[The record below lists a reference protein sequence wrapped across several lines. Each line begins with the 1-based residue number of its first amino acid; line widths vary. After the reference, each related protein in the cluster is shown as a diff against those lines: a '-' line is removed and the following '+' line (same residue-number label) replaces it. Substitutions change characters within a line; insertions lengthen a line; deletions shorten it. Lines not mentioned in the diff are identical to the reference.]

1 MRWLVRLALVG
12 LVVGLAIPAATA
24 RATTTVEK
32 NIPFDATIEGC
43 GDTIT
48 LSGTLL
54 GVFTEQQ
61 LDGGGLLL
69 TFHFQPQGVSG
80 SNSSGIPYHATG
92 LTRETTVLVPSGG
105 FTDTFINRFH
115 IVGTMGAPTYNVTE
129 TAHITV
135 TPSGDVAV
143 SFDNFSLACG

>member
-1 MRWLVRLALVG
+1 MRWFLRVALVG
-12 LVVGLAIPAATA
+12 VVVGLAIPVATA
-24 RATTTVEK
+24 RASTTVER

-43 GDTIT
+43 GETIT

-61 LDGGGLLL
+61 LDGGGFLL

-80 SNSSGIPYHATG
+80 TNSSGIPYHATG
-92 LTRETTVLVPSGG
+92 LTRETTVLAPSGG
-105 FTDTFINRFH
+105 FTDTFISRFH
-115 IVGTMGAPTYNVTE
+115 IVGTMGAPTYYVKE

-135 TPSGDVAV
+135 TPSGDVTV
-143 SFDNFSLACG
+143 FFDNFSLECD

>member
-1 MRWLVRLALVG
+1 MKWFVRLALLG

-48 LSGTLL
+48 LSGRLL

-61 LDGGGLLL
+61 QGDRGLLV

-80 SNSSGIPYHATG
+80 TNSSGIPYHATG
-92 LTRETTVLVPSGG
+92 LTRETTVFVPSGG

-115 IVGTMGAPTYNVTE
+115 IVGTRGAPTYYVKE

-143 SFDNFSLACG
+143 FFDNFNLECR

>member
-1 MRWLVRLALVG
+1 MKWFVRVALVG
-12 LVVGLAIPAATA
+12 LVVGLAIPVATA

-32 NIPFDATIEGC
+32 DIPFDVTIEGC
-43 GDTIT
+43 GETIT
-48 LSGTLL
+48 LSGHLL

-61 LDGGGLLL
+61 LDSGGLLL

-92 LTRETTVLVPSGG
+92 LTRETTVFVPSGG

-115 IVGTMGAPTYNVTE
+115 IVGTMGAPTYDVKE

-143 SFDNFSLACG
+143 AFDNFSLECG